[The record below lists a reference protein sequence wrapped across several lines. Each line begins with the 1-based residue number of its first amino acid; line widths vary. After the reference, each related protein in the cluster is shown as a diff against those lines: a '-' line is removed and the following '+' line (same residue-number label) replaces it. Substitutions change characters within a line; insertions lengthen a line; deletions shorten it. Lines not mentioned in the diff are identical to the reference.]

1 METSG
6 DGDTIIGLSNS
17 GGQLLAVNDDGGV
30 GLSSLLE
37 LCLPD
42 GGDWFVAVVPFS
54 SSDTFD
60 YDIAVDAEYPC
71 NFEAEPN
78 GVCGQA
84 NEMEPGVVYSGLQTA
99 AGVAENDYWSFTLD
113 SQQYVE
119 IETSGWDVFAV
130 DTFLELYDG
139 CPGNLLAADDD
150 AGDGFLS
157 KISAVLDPG
166 TYYVNVTV
174 SPFAV
179 GSNYPYDVT
188 LSLSEPP
195 LFESEPNDS
204 CATANAAFLG
214 DEILA
219 SIDPVG
225 DRDNFL
231 LSVPADGFV
240 QIETDGPS
248 GDTVLQISSAD
259 GSTVIGCD
267 DDAGP
272 GLFSSWGCCLPAGD
286 YCVTVRDFGD
296 NSTISSY
303 SATFT
308 DLGACTPSNPP
319 VCSVAGIGCPF

>member
-6 DGDTIIGLSNS
+6 DGDTIIGLSNT
-17 GGQLLAVNDDGGV
+17 GGQLMAVDDDGGA

-54 SSDTFD
+54 SSDTFV

-71 NFEAEPN
+71 NFEDEPN

-84 NEMEPGVVYSGLQTA
+84 GEMEPGVVYSGLQTA
-99 AGVAENDYWSFTLD
+99 AGVAENDYWYFTLD

-119 IETSGWDVFAV
+119 IETDGWNRFAV

-157 KISAVLDPG
+157 KVGALLDPG

-174 SPFAV
+174 SPFSV

-188 LSLSEPP
+188 LTLSEPP
-195 LFESEPNDS
+195 LLESEPNDT
-204 CATANAAFLG
+204 CGTANAAFLG
-214 DEILA
+214 DDIQA
-219 SIDPVG
+219 SISPVG
-225 DRDNFL
+225 DRDSFL

-240 QIETDGPS
+240 QIDTDGPG
-248 GDTVLQISSAD
+248 GDTVLKIESAD
-259 GSTVIGCD
+259 GSQSIGCD

-296 NSTISSY
+296 NSTISTYNVS
-303 SATFT
+303 FT

-319 VCSVAGIGCPF
+319 VCSSAGLGCPF